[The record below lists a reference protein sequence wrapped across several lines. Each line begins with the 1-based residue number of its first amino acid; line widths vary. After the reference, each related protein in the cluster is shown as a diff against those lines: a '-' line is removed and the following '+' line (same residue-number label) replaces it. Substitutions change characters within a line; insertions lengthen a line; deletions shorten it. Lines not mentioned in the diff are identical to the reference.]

1 MSIVQILLYIS
12 LVATI
17 LYIIWDLFLFH
28 FRGKT
33 PAISPHQQRNLR
45 NLYLMVPAL
54 NEANTIGFTVKTI
67 LKDLKHLQLDRV
79 KLVVIDDGS
88 DDGTGEV
95 LRHFKDPDLHV
106 ITRKM
111 PTARHGKGDALNTG
125 LEYIR
130 NQVQDDEASAT
141 LIGVIDAD
149 SQPNQVFFE
158 QVVHAYNYSDR
169 DMLQTGV
176 HVYEDHSWWTI
187 LQNFGFNTINRLA
200 QTARSQM
207 QSAIASGNGQ
217 FMTYEMATTIG
228 WSRSALLDD
237 MDCSLRG
244 MLHGYKAVFLPNVS
258 VPQMGVH
265 HYWPLIKQRT
275 RWCQGGIQCFKQ
287 YGRRIVASKQIKA
300 SLKIDILL
308 LLALPFASLIYTLA
322 GIISIIVFGHS
333 LLVHLGATLIVLGLL
348 LALSIIINGA
358 MIYAAHLSAPTE
370 TYTTKQKVIILFLQ
384 PLYAFIQ
391 SPVVYISMSRELLG
405 KRDWAKTAHYKHLA
419 QPTERHDAV
428 IQDKLTSSSIDPA
441 KPREEDISQ
450 K

>member
-149 SQPNQVFFE
+149 SQPNQAFFSNKSFMPIIIRIE
-158 QVVHAYNYSDR
+158 ICYKP
-169 DMLQTGV
+169 
-176 HVYEDHSWWTI
+176 
-187 LQNFGFNTINRLA
+187 GF
-200 QTARSQM
+200 M
-207 QSAIASGNGQ
+207 
-217 FMTYEMATTIG
+217 FMKIIVGGRFCKTLGSI
-228 WSRSALLDD
+228 
-237 MDCSLRG
+237 
-244 MLHGYKAVFLPNVS
+244 
-258 VPQMGVH
+258 
-265 HYWPLIKQRT
+265 PLI
-275 RWCQGGIQCFKQ
+275 
-287 YGRRIVASKQIKA
+287 
-300 SLKIDILL
+300 D
-308 LLALPFASLIYTLA
+308 
-322 GIISIIVFGHS
+322 
-333 LLVHLGATLIVLGLL
+333 
-348 LALSIIINGA
+348 
-358 MIYAAHLSAPTE
+358 
-370 TYTTKQKVIILFLQ
+370 
-384 PLYAFIQ
+384 
-391 SPVVYISMSRELLG
+391 
-405 KRDWAKTAHYKHLA
+405 
-419 QPTERHDAV
+419 
-428 IQDKLTSSSIDPA
+428 
-441 KPREEDISQ
+441 
-450 K
+450 